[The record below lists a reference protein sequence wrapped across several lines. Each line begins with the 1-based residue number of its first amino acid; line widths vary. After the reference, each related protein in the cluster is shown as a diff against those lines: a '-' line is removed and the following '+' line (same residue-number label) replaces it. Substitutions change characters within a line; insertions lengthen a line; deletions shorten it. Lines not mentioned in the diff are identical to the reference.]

1 MHSNNN
7 LVWIDLEMTGLDVRK
22 DVILEIACIITDGNL
37 NFIAE
42 GPSLIIHQSDD
53 LLAAMDTWPKNQH
66 TQSGLIERVRV
77 SSITADQAEEQIVS
91 FIKHYCSPGTALL
104 AGNSVWQDR
113 IFLQAYM
120 PHILAQLHYR
130 IIDVTS
136 VKELVAHWYPDD
148 PHVKFEKKD
157 THRALQDIQ
166 ASIAELKHFRTYFF
180 V

>member
-1 MHSNNN
+1 MNLNNN
-7 LVWIDLEMTGLDVRK
+7 LVWIDLEMTGLEVKK

-37 NFIAE
+37 NNIVE
-42 GPSLIIHQSDD
+42 GPSLVIHQSEDV
-53 LLAAMDTWPKNQH
+53 LVSMEAWPKQHH
-66 TQSGLIERVRV
+66 TQSGLLERVRA
-77 SSITADQAEEQIVS
+77 SSIFTEQAEEQIMM
-91 FIKHYCSPGTALL
+91 FIRQYCSPGTGLL

-120 PHILAQLHYR
+120 PRILKHLHYR

-136 VKELVAHWYPDD
+136 VKELVAHWYPND

-157 THRALQDIQ
+157 AHRALQDIQ
-166 ASIAELKHFRTYFF
+166 ESIAELKHFRTYFF

>member
-7 LVWIDLEMTGLDVRK
+7 LVWIDLEMTGLDVKK

-37 NFIAE
+37 NLIAE
-42 GPSLIIHQSDD
+42 GPSLVVHQSED
-53 LLAAMDTWPKNQH
+53 LLAAMDAWPKNQH
-66 TQSGLIERVRV
+66 TQSGLIERVRA
-77 SSITADQAEEQIVS
+77 SSITIDQAEEQIVS
-91 FIKHYCSPGTALL
+91 FIKKYCSPSTAVL

-113 IFLQAYM
+113 IFLHAYM
-120 PHILAQLHYR
+120 PRILAYLHYR

-148 PHVKFEKKD
+148 PHVKFEKRD

-166 ASIAELKHFRTYFF
+166 ESIAELKHFRKYFF